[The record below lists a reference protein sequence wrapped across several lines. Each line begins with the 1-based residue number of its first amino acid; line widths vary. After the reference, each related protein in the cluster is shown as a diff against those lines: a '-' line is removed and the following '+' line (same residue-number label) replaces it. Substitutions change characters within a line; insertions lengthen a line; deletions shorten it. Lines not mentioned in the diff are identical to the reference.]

1 MNVSIRR
8 ISGFA
13 VALSA
18 GLLLSCGRSTT
29 SNEKTA
35 FTHIDSLTET
45 YLILQ
50 DTLLNSWNKLVNDEN
65 EKIEALNAA
74 LSHLTSIVEPRDL
87 VSSLD
92 LQLLQLRQIRI
103 TQKTLYNPDV
113 VDEFD
118 FASNSLISE
127 IISLAEANP
136 TLKKNREFQ
145 SIIEKIKIS
154 EGRVTI
160 YRSDYDRI
168 AQEFNSFLESN
179 KLVLKDID
187 QNCSLEKRPLFSLSS
202 KNWA

>member
-160 YRSDYDRI
+160 YRSDYDSI

-187 QNCSLEKRPLFSLSS
+187 QNCSLEKRPLFILSS
-202 KNWA
+202 KN

>member
-160 YRSDYDRI
+160 YRSDYDSI

-187 QNCSLEKRPLFSLSS
+187 QNCSLAKRPLFSLSS
-202 KNWA
+202 KN

>member
-136 TLKKNREFQ
+136 TLKENREFQ

-160 YRSDYDRI
+160 YRSDYDSI

-187 QNCSLEKRPLFSLSS
+187 QNCSLEKRPLFILSS
-202 KNWA
+202 KN

>member
-154 EGRVTI
+154 CRRCAAAACQADRALRLHRQAL
-160 YRSDYDRI
+160 YRTRT
-168 AQEFNSFLESN
+168 A
-179 KLVLKDID
+179 
-187 QNCSLEKRPLFSLSS
+187 R
-202 KNWA
+202 

>member
-103 TQKTLYNPDV
+103 TQKTLYNQDV

-136 TLKKNREFQ
+136 TLKKNSEFQ

-160 YRSDYDRI
+160 YRSDYDSI

-187 QNCSLEKRPLFSLSS
+187 QNCSLEKRPLFILSS